1 MGRLAEFANHHTLLT
16 LGVIASLLAVLFY
29 EIRLKSQAL
38 TQISVNDAV
47 RLINKGAT
55 VIDVRS
61 AEEYKAG
68 HIVSAR
74 NVELSEIEADQKAV
88 KKPKNK
94 MLVLVCDTGSIS
106 ARATRVLRKAGF
118 ENAFSLKSGLKS
130 WRSEN
135 LPLVK

>member
-1 MGRLAEFANHHTLLT
+1 MGRLAEFINHHALLT
-16 LGVIASLLAVLFY
+16 LGVMATLLAVLFY
-29 EIRLKSQAL
+29 EIRLKSQGL
-38 TQISVNDAV
+38 TQVSVNDAV
-47 RLINKGAT
+47 RLINRGAT
-55 VIDVRS
+55 VIDVRP
-61 AEEYKAG
+61 AEQYESG

-74 NVELSEIEADQKAV
+74 NIELGAIEADQKAV

-94 MLVLVCDTGSIS
+94 VLLLVCDNGLTS
-106 ARATRVLRKAGF
+106 ARATRLLRKAGF